1 MASEEDLI
9 NRTARRE
16 VLRSFSLSETETS
29 VERNLRRARAHHD
42 NLMHQRVAAEDAPE
56 MARLL
61 DAEMASVEHIIEEEQ
76 AHRAQVAALSQMQL
90 QAMERVEE
98 QERELRRLSNLMA
111 QHQAI
116 LTTSPERPQP
126 QSPPPTSPPHNLARL
141 RGEIQHVLPG
151 TVNTLRGA
159 ADRAGQVSD
168 LGNLPNLAED
178 TLHDILEEELQEE
191 IPVTPQRQV
200 RFQTSTPVVRPEE
213 RLRERVQPSRV
224 PQMPSAEKSLSRY
237 PEARDLFEEGFS
249 RSLQAAATEFKK
261 LREPK
266 VAKFKGGY
274 SSDASLI
281 FQSWLKD
288 IRVYTI
294 ERRLSQREAIQLVKD
309 YTSEQARSEVEYYLG
324 LTPEEEQS
332 FQGLIDHL
340 SLAFQSCET
349 VSSLIADFYNR
360 FQKTRETEDAFADE
374 LQVLV
379 RKIVAR
385 KPEFI
390 HEANQ
395 ALKHQYAQNLRD
407 PYFGV
412 VARGQCLSSPDSE
425 SFTQFRG
432 RLALMFNS
440 RGKQQRARATV
451 SATAAEC
458 GDIEHLSRN
467 SRQRQNKID
476 AQAAEIAHMKTEL
489 NKALQENKQLK
500 NMFSTE
506 KMVEAMTKAV
516 SSMTVQSRPSLS
528 SKGTQYKEASNFI
541 GRPRPPQLARGA
553 DGTLLPSITCNYCK
567 DTGHF
572 KDNCVRLNNKLA
584 RELAQEEV
592 TRKAS
597 DKSGSTKQLP
607 KK

>member
-42 NLMHQRVAAEDAPE
+42 NLMRQRVAAEDAPE

-168 LGNLPNLAED
+168 LGNPPNLAED

-191 IPVTPQRQV
+191 IPVTPQRRV
-200 RFQTSTPVVRPEE
+200 RFQTSTPVIRPEE

-224 PQMPSAEKSLSRY
+224 PQVPSAGQSLSRY

-458 GDIEHLSRN
+458 GDVEHLSRN

-584 RELAQEEV
+584 RELAQEEA

>member
-1 MASEEDLI
+1 MASEEELI

-16 VLRSFSLSETETS
+16 VLRSFSLSDTETS
-29 VERNLRRARAHHD
+29 VERNLRRARTHHD
-42 NLMHQRVAAEDAPE
+42 SLMHQRVAAEDAPE

-61 DAEMASVEHIIEEEQ
+61 DAEMQSMEHIIEEEQ

-90 QAMERVEE
+90 QAMERVAE
-98 QERELRRLSNLMA
+98 QERELRRLSELMA

-126 QSPPPTSPPHNLARL
+126 QSLPVSPPHNLARL
-141 RGEIQHVLPG
+141 REEVQDVLPG

-159 ADRAGQVSD
+159 ADRAGQMSD
-168 LGNLPNLAED
+168 LGNLPTFAED
-178 TLHDILEEELQEE
+178 TLHDILEEEQEE
-191 IPVTPQRQV
+191 IPVTPQRRV
-200 RFQTSTPVVRPEE
+200 RFETSMPVVRPVE
-213 RLRERVQPSRV
+213 RPRERIQPSKV
-224 PQMPSAEKSLSRY
+224 PQVPSVEKSLSRY

-294 ERRLSQREAIQLVKD
+294 EHRLSQREAIQLVKD

-374 LQVLV
+374 LQILV

-458 GDIEHLSRN
+458 GDVEHLSHN
-467 SRQRQNKID
+467 SRQRQSKID
-476 AQAAEIAHMKTEL
+476 AQAAEIAQMKTEL

-500 NMFSTE
+500 NLFSQD

-528 SKGTQYKEASNFI
+528 SKGTQYQGASSFI

-572 KDNCVRLNNKLA
+572 KDNCVRLNNKIA
-584 RELAQEEV
+584 RELAQEQA

-597 DKSGSTKQLP
+597 NSDKPGSAKQLP